1 MSELLAILTAIGAT
15 LFFIGFFDKDKKDK
29 KK

>member
-1 MSELLAILTAIGAT
+1 MSKLLAVLIAIWAT

>member
-1 MSELLAILTAIGAT
+1 MSELLAVLTAIWAT
-15 LFFIGFFDKDKKDK
+15 LFFMGFFDKEKKDK